1 MEITPK
7 NQADAIE
14 AYVNQV
20 QVKPKT
26 EELSEKDPRQ
36 QAIKSDTVVI
46 SETAKRI
53 QAAQS
58 LLETTPDVRSE
69 KVAEIKRRIEDGTY
83 EIKPDQIAEKMISES
98 LLNDLFK

>member
-1 MEITPK
+1 MEIKPK

-58 LLETTPDVRSE
+58 LLETTLDVRSE

-83 EIKPDQIAEKMISES
+83 EIKPDQIAEKMIRES

>member
-1 MEITPK
+1 MEITSK
-7 NQADAIE
+7 NTADAIE
-14 AYVNQV
+14 AYVSQV

-58 LLETTPDVRSE
+58 QLETIPDVRSE
-69 KVAEIKRRIEDGTY
+69 MVADIKRRIEDGTY
-83 EIKPDQIAEKMISES
+83 EIKPDKIAEKMIRES

>member
-14 AYVNQV
+14 SYVNQV

-26 EELSEKDPRQ
+26 EELTENDPPQ
-36 QAIKSDTVVI
+36 PAVKSDTVVI

-53 QAAQS
+53 RAAQS
-58 LLETTPDVRSE
+58 QLDAIPDVRSE
-69 KVAEIKRRIEDGTY
+69 KVAEIRRRIEDGTY
-83 EIKPDQIAEKMISES
+83 EIKPDQIAEKMIRES
-98 LLNDLFK
+98 LLNDLYR

>member
-1 MEITPK
+1 
-7 NQADAIE
+7 
-14 AYVNQV
+14 VNQV

-26 EELSEKDPRQ
+26 EELSEKNPRQ

-69 KVAEIKRRIEDGTY
+69 KVAEINAGSKTALMRSSPTR
-83 EIKPDQIAEKMISES
+83 
-98 LLNDLFK
+98 